1 MPAKR
6 SRGGSD
12 PNKPAK
18 KPRKDPGQPKPTEY
32 PDLPLIQAVSPTKPA
47 YWVRNFD
54 QEYGMYYLLL
64 AQGAQG

>member
-54 QEYGMYYLLL
+54 QE
-64 AQGAQG
+64 